1 MPVLEG
7 SKMDIDQGRLQG
19 LVSHEIFDGKQVGP
33 VFIKV
38 SSKGMPE
45 RMAGEPVFPAEKFF
59 MGTQMSCNVK
69 GIDGTGR
76 VRLFREKPAAGTAAC
91 KPVAGEKIK
100 SFFGKGLHSG
110 RSGFWSAQ
118 HGSAS
123 FCAQYHSNGDYRL
136 R

>member
-1 MPVLEG
+1 
-7 SKMDIDQGRLQG
+7 MDIDQGRLQG

-100 SFFGKGLHSG
+100 SFLG
-110 RSGFWSAQ
+110 RIA
-118 HGSAS
+118 
-123 FCAQYHSNGDYRL
+123 
-136 R
+136 

>member
-45 RMAGEPVFPAEKFF
+45 RMAGEPVFPARNSSWARRCLV
-59 MGTQMSCNVK
+59 T
-69 GIDGTGR
+69 
-76 VRLFREKPAAGTAAC
+76 
-91 KPVAGEKIK
+91 
-100 SFFGKGLHSG
+100 
-110 RSGFWSAQ
+110 
-118 HGSAS
+118 
-123 FCAQYHSNGDYRL
+123 
-136 R
+136 

>member
-45 RMAGEPVFPAEKFF
+45 RMTDDPVLPSEDFFVEFPRIA
-59 MGTQMSCNVK
+59 
-69 GIDGTGR
+69 
-76 VRLFREKPAAGTAAC
+76 
-91 KPVAGEKIK
+91 IK
-100 SFFGKGLHSG
+100 
-110 RSGFWSAQ
+110 R
-118 HGSAS
+118 
-123 FCAQYHSNGDYRL
+123 
-136 R
+136 